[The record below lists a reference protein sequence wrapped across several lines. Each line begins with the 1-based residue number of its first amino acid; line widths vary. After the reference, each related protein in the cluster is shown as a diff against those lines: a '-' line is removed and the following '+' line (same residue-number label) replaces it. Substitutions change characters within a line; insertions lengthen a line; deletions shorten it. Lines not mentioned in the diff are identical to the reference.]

1 MSRPGAETSLYRAV
15 WRWHFYAGLLVL
27 PFLSLLAVTG
37 GLYLFKPE
45 IDHAVYR
52 ALIDVPARRT
62 ALAPVSVSVRSVER
76 ALDGRVE
83 QITLPDRPDRSLR
96 LLVRAASGEPLTAFA
111 DPYDGRYLGSTPY
124 GGVMQLIRKVHS
136 LQYFGFWASS
146 LIEVAAGW
154 AIVLVVTGCYL
165 WWPRGR
171 GGGVVT
177 VRGSPRSR
185 TFWRDLHAVTGA
197 FAAAVVLFLA
207 LTGMPWSMFWGDHV
221 QKWATDANLNMP
233 APPADVIPSWMLTA
247 TMPGMNHSPHA
258 DDGAAPGADEA
269 VASPLPWALE
279 RAPAP
284 HSHAP
289 GADIGLDAAI
299 ARFDALGLPRPFNV
313 QPPDGPRGAY
323 VGSYTPDQATR
334 ERTIYLDPAG
344 SVLADVGYADY
355 GVAAK
360 AIEWGIMVHQGQQYG
375 PANRYLM
382 LAGCVAIV
390 VLAISAATMW
400 WKRRP
405 KGRLA
410 APEAERRS
418 LLLVG
423 VLVAVPAVIF
433 PLVGTSLLVALAGD
447 WAWRRFAAAQ

>member
-1 MSRPGAETSLYRAV
+1 MQVDAQSNLYRAV

-27 PFLSLLAVTG
+27 PFLLLLAITG

-52 ALIDVPARRT
+52 GLIDVRARAG
-62 ALAPVSVSVRSVER
+62 ALASVSESVASVEH

-83 QITLPDRPDRSLR
+83 QVTLPDRPDRSLR
-96 LLVRAASGEPLTAFA
+96 LLVRVASGEPLTAFA
-111 DPYDGRYLGSTPY
+111 DPYDGRYLGATSY

-146 LIEVAAGW
+146 LIEIAAGW
-154 AIVLVVTGCYL
+154 TIVLVGTGVYL

-177 VRGSPRSR
+177 VRGSARSR

-233 APPADVIPSWMLTA
+233 VPPADVIPGWMLTA
-247 TMPGMNHSPHA
+247 TMPGMNHSPRADGDVALPHA
-258 DDGAAPGADEA
+258 QDDVP
-269 VASPLPWALE
+269 SPLPWAVE
-279 RAPAP
+279 RAAVP
-284 HSHAP
+284 HSRAH
-289 GADIGLDAAI
+289 GADIGLDEAI
-299 ARFDALGLPRPFNV
+299 ARFEALGLPRPFNV
-313 QPPDGPRGAY
+313 QPPDGAGGAY

-334 ERTIYLDPAG
+334 ERTIYLDRAG
-344 SVLADVGYADY
+344 AVLGDVGYGDY

-360 AIEWGIMVHQGQQYG
+360 VIEWGVMVHQGQQYG

-382 LAGCVAIV
+382 LAGCIAIV
-390 VLAISAATMW
+390 MLAISAATMW

-405 KGRLA
+405 RGHLA
-410 APEAERRS
+410 APTADRKS
-418 LLLVG
+418 LWIVGILVG
-423 VLVAVPAVIF
+423 VPALVF
-433 PLVGTSLLVALAGD
+433 PLVGASLLLALAAD
-447 WAWRRFAAAQ
+447 WSWRRFAAPP